1 MENRNL
7 TQTTDVIPSRVPR
20 LPCCVQ
26 TVVSGKE
33 QDADVI
39 GVKSYVFMQ
48 AS

>member
-7 TQTTDVIPSRVPR
+7 TQTTDVVPSRVPR
-20 LPCCVQ
+20 LPRCIQ
-26 TVVSGKE
+26 NDISGKE
-33 QDADVI
+33 QDVI